1 MWGDRSWAQLHLAA
15 LARPSI
21 APPSSPK
28 CMPPTKAP
36 YTTRCSSPTKSQNL
50 EYLPI
55 RSPTVMTYELHLRV
69 YDGTI
74 ITGLYRPQRLIKP
87 RWALTKLAS
96 RPGERHRRGL
106 FGSGAGLGTIATRRH
121 RGGSVVGPGSVRAVL
136 WAHGTRIGLHLGY
149 LSPIYERSC
158 GFWAVCVRD
167 MHRTLDRPRT
177 RAGGSGR
184 SGIL

>member
-1 MWGDRSWAQLHLAA
+1 MCRVAHGCRAIGDGAQFHFVA

-28 CMPPTKAP
+28 FTPPTKAP
-36 YTTRCSSPTKSQNL
+36 YPTRCSSPTKSQNL
-50 EYLPI
+50 EYLPV
-55 RSPTVMTYELHLRV
+55 RSQTVMPYELHLRV

-74 ITGLYRPQRLIKP
+74 ITGLYRPQRLIIGVHKP

-96 RPGERHRRGL
+96 RPGKRHRRGI

-136 WAHGTRIGLHLGY
+136 WAHGTRIGLHLGVICRQ
-149 LSPIYERSC
+149 SVKEA
-158 GFWAVCVRD
+158 AVFGLYVCEIC
-167 MHRTLDRPRT
+167 TGL
-177 RAGGSGR
+177 
-184 SGIL
+184 